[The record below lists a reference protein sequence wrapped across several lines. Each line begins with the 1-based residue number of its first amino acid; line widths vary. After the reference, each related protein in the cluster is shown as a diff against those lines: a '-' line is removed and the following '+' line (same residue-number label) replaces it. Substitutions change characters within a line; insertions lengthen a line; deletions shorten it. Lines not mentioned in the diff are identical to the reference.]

1 MFAVHCVHHVD
12 VIQCLSVLLFRL
24 FLEQEIR
31 QDCFPLIVTAFEL
44 PFDLVDIALFY
55 CSGVRNKYD
64 I

>member
-1 MFAVHCVHHVD
+1 
-12 VIQCLSVLLFRL
+12 VLLFRL